1 MNRMLINIDYNKL
14 KKYIVI
20 NIIDFECI
28 LVNKI
33 HTTYHIIEDE
43 TGYKLTDVLE
53 VHFLETPKLKRA
65 QELKDINDSIL
76 DWLEF
81 IDAKS
86 KEGMKMLAEKN
97 ENIKTAYEILERAS
111 KSKEARMAYEARQA
125 EIMDQMTRE
134 KTARE
139 EGLRKGI
146 EQGIEKGK
154 IENAR
159 SFLLLGVDIE
169 KVAKGTGLSI
179 DFVKKLKDEMN

>member
-1 MNRMLINIDYNKL
+1 
-14 KKYIVI
+14 
-20 NIIDFECI
+20 
-28 LVNKI
+28 
-33 HTTYHIIEDE
+33 
-43 TGYKLTDVLE
+43 
-53 VHFLETPKLKRA
+53 
-65 QELKDINDSIL
+65 
-76 DWLEF
+76 
-81 IDAKS
+81 
-86 KEGMKMLAEKN
+86 MLAEKN

-139 EGLRKGI
+139 EGRK
-146 EQGIEKGK
+146 EEK